1 MKSNQH
7 AGFTLI
13 EVMIVAA
20 IVAIIA
26 MIALP
31 SYQTQIQSTRRGAAA
46 GCLLE
51 AAQQLERHYTT
62 NLTYSTT
69 FPSLGCVAEQTPN
82 YTFGFSTG
90 SPQTTTYVIE
100 AAPVAGVADQSCGTL
115 TLNHRTVKGA
125 AGVTDAATVK
135 KCWK

>member
-13 EVMIVAA
+13 EVMIAAA

-26 MIALP
+26 MIAIP
-31 SYQTQIQSTRRGAAA
+31 SYQSQIQSTRRGAAG
-46 GCLLE
+46 GCLME

-69 FPSLGCVAEQTPN
+69 FPSLGCVTDQTPN
-82 YTFGFSTG
+82 YTFGFTAA
-90 SPQTTTYVIE
+90 PQTTTYVIQ
-100 AAPVAGVADQSCGTL
+100 ASPVTGRADENCGVL
-115 TLNHRTVKGA
+115 TLNQRTQKGA
-125 AGVTDAATVK
+125 AGGTDPATVK